1 MAPTPSQHIRIL
13 FTKVPSGRYKCCLCS
28 NTRKLAAS
36 DGYTNTVE
44 HLRRGPAASHYL
56 GQASVVKAPDFE
68 SGLVKV
74 ISGKEKKLIQAKTAR
89 VEPSSSCRNPPT
101 NSSSTAKLSFADR
114 LLQSDSKTVSR
125 CIDLRLIPSTSN
137 DN

>member
-1 MAPTPSQHIRIL
+1 MAPTPSQHIHIL

-28 NTRKLAAS
+28 KTRKLAAS

-56 GQASVVKAPDFE
+56 GPKTSVVKAPDFE

-74 ISGKEKKLIQAKTAR
+74 ISDKEK
-89 VEPSSSCRNPPT
+89 S
-101 NSSSTAKLSFADR
+101 
-114 LLQSDSKTVSR
+114 
-125 CIDLRLIPSTSN
+125 
-137 DN
+137 